1 MRRLLSRSELFASW
15 DRRVVRRTVLAL
27 SMGALLCLLAAL
39 LAVKEGRDLR
49 EDSAPPL
56 SETHPTDPLV
66 AEFTRCQALGQD
78 GARDAGCLA
87 AWAENRR
94 RFLGLDRRPAAPNPQ
109 AQPSTA
115 EVR

>member
-1 MRRLLSRSELFASW
+1 MRRLLSRSDLFAAW
-15 DRRVVRRTVLAL
+15 DRRVVRRTLLAL
-27 SMGALLCLLAAL
+27 SAGAVLCLVAAL
-39 LAVKEGRDLR
+39 LAVKEGQDLR
-49 EDSAPPL
+49 EVSAPPL
-56 SETHPTDPLV
+56 SETLPTDPLV

-109 AQPSTA
+109 AQPLTA
-115 EVR
+115 GVR